1 MLVVHQYLEIL
12 WSNGGW
18 FPNNYSDSWWVLFTS
33 ENFANVQI
41 RDYGFSVFDL
51 VNSVKYKLGHI
62 IGCVRAG
69 GKH

>member
-1 MLVVHQYLEIL
+1 MAGSQIIIQILGGYYLL
-12 WSNGGW
+12 
-18 FPNNYSDSWWVLFTS
+18 S
-33 ENFANVQI
+33 EKFANVQI

-62 IGCVRAG
+62 IGCVRTG